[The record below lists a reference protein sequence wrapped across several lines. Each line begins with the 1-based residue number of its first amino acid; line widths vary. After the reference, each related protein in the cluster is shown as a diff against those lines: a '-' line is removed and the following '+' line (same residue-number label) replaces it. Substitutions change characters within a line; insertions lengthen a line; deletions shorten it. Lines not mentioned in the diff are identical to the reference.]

1 MNRPIVCSILVYITV
16 YWWCI
21 TRPSYSH
28 YEHIYIHI
36 TCGPVPFLKPLLG
49 RNGRAAASCQV
60 DHWDDSA
67 AAGCPLMFQ
76 PTPGSNGSGTSESK
90 NWKRWG
96 WERWERG
103 TAPGYELYHVI
114 PCYTPN
120 KSRVAIPSYCT
131 MLPLQHCWMLG
142 SIQIVGITHI
152 IIILVNHQLF
162 IYTILITNQQSE

>member
-96 WERWERG
+96 WEEG
-103 TAPGYELYHVI
+103 TMGTGNGAWVWVI
-114 PCYTPN
+114 PCYT
-120 KSRVAIPSYCT
+120 
-131 MLPLQHCWMLG
+131 MLYHVIHRINLEWQYLPIVLCCRF
-142 SIQIVGITHI
+142 SIVGCWEVSR
-152 IIILVNHQLF
+152 L
-162 IYTILITNQQSE
+162 